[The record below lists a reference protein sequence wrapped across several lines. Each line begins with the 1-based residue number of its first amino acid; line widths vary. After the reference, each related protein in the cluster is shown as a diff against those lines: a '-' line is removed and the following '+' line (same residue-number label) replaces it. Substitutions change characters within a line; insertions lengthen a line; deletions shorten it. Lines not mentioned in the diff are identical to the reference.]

1 MANRARNSSSK
12 GRNGVGDTVVVSFDL
27 ADPAERK
34 ALEAARLLA
43 TKHGRRKQAI
53 VALLGAVYAHY
64 EQTGELLSA
73 ADITAGLIGQGRV
86 VEHVK
91 VSSNAVGEFQ
101 SPRERIEKIPQ
112 LERSRPSRT
121 VEVTASGKASTS
133 EVAKNFL
140 SSMSSFMDG

>member
-1 MANRARNSSSK
+1 MANRARNSSGK

-73 ADITAGLIGQGRV
+73 ADITARLIGQGREV
-86 VEHVK
+86 DRLR
-91 VSSNAVGEFQ
+91 VSSHAVGEF
-101 SPRERIEKIPQ
+101 SKPEREHRKES
-112 LERSRPSRT
+112 L
-121 VEVTASGKASTS
+121 
-133 EVAKNFL
+133 N
-140 SSMSSFMDG
+140 

>member
-1 MANRARNSSSK
+1 MASRPRKSSNK

-27 ADPAERK
+27 TDPAERK

-73 ADITAGLIGQGRV
+73 SVITGALMGQGSV
-86 VEHVK
+86 
-91 VSSNAVGEFQ
+91 
-101 SPRERIEKIPQ
+101 PERHLFGLDTTLVQPPQ
-112 LERSRPSRT
+112 LQ
-121 VEVTASGKASTS
+121 
-133 EVAKNFL
+133 
-140 SSMSSFMDG
+140 

>member
-1 MANRARNSSSK
+1 MASRTRKASSK

-53 VALLGAVYAHY
+53 VALLGAIYAHY
-64 EQTGELLSA
+64 EATGELLSA

-86 VEHVK
+86 VERNII
-91 VSSNAVGEFQ
+91 SSSPFIEPQNLKTNVEMTPKQ
-101 SPRERIEKIPQ
+101 RRSPRSAKIE
-112 LERSRPSRT
+112 
-121 VEVTASGKASTS
+121 VAAGGKASSS

-140 SSMSSFMDG
+140 SSLSSFMDG